1 MDVEGIKTYLK
12 NYAGPRIRIMEVCGS
27 HTAAIEKNGI
37 RGLLS
42 DQIFLISGPGCP
54 VCVTPSAYIDHLLE
68 LAEDPKTCIVTFGDL
83 IRVPGS
89 QKSLGMAR
97 AEGARV
103 EMVYSPMDMLALA
116 EREPETRFVF
126 AAI

>member
-42 DQIFLISGPGCP
+42 DQIS
-54 VCVTPSAYIDHLLE
+54 
-68 LAEDPKTCIVTFGDL
+68 
-83 IRVPGS
+83 
-89 QKSLGMAR
+89 
-97 AEGARV
+97 
-103 EMVYSPMDMLALA
+103 
-116 EREPETRFVF
+116 
-126 AAI
+126 

>member
-42 DQIFLISGPGCP
+42 DQISLISGPGCP

-89 QKSLGMAR
+89 Q
-97 AEGARV
+97 
-103 EMVYSPMDMLALA
+103 
-116 EREPETRFVF
+116 
-126 AAI
+126 

>member
-42 DQIFLISGPGCP
+42 DQISLISGPGCP

-68 LAEDPKTCIVTFGDL
+68 LAENLYCDLRGSDSRAGQPEEPGHGPGGGGQGGDG
-83 IRVPGS
+83 IFAYGYACSGRE
-89 QKSLGMAR
+89 R
-97 AEGARV
+97 A
-103 EMVYSPMDMLALA
+103 
-116 EREPETRFVF
+116 
-126 AAI
+126 